1 MQLGMTGVTLRA
13 VERLFYWLR
22 HEIDI
27 LRRDSGLQ
35 SVAGRAG
42 IGAGREDGRVE
53 ALASKLSFTDGSR
66 IGAVTL

>member
-1 MQLGMTGVTLRA
+1 MTGVTLRA
-13 VERLFYWLR
+13 LERQFYWLR

-42 IGAGREDGRVE
+42 IGAGREDGRAE